1 MRTGGSP
8 VGVSTI
14 PTVTTLT
21 LLSRRKA
28 TRFRIILWRCWAI
41 AEHGIARP
49 QTRDPQLGRVRKI
62 LKCAPDNVRCPGQS
76 REHILPAS
84 FTARGTYRLCRPV
97 FTWDRILSYVQP
109 VLPVYGYS

>member
-8 VGVSTI
+8 VGVGAM

-28 TRFRIILWRCWAI
+28 TRFRIILWRCWRGS
-41 AEHGIARP
+41 EHGIARP
-49 QTRDPQLGRVRKI
+49 RTRDPQLGRVREI
-62 LKCAPDNVRCPGQS
+62 LKCAPDNVRYPGQS

-84 FTARGTYRLCRPV
+84 FTPRDPNRTEPPGSALAAAFCSHATADY
-97 FTWDRILSYVQP
+97 
-109 VLPVYGYS
+109 YGY